1 MHKAKRS
8 NFSPKVIA
16 YVGVMLAIAYILSY
30 FRVYQFPASGSVT
43 PMSMFFV
50 SFIGICFG
58 PKIGLASAFAFGLL
72 QLTNNA
78 FIVHPIQLLLDYPLA
93 FGALGLAGFFHN
105 KKYGMFIG
113 FAVGVVG
120 RWFFSSLSGYFFFYQ
135 WAWDGWSVLPYA
147 MAYNAI
153 FMFTE
158 MAASIIIVSIPPM
171 YIALNVVKS
180 QLFAKKAP

>member
-1 MHKAKRS
+1 MSSARKI
-8 NFSPKVIA
+8 NFTPKTLA
-16 YVGVMLAIAYILSY
+16 YAGIMLAIAYILSY
-30 FRVYQFPASGSVT
+30 FRVYQFPMSGSVT

-50 SFIGICFG
+50 SLIGICFG
-58 PKIGLASAFAFGLL
+58 PKIGLASAFTFGLL
-72 QLTNNA
+72 QLTNIP
-78 FIVHPIQLLLDYPLA
+78 FIIHPIQLILDYPLA

-135 WAWDGWSVLPYA
+135 WAWEGWSVLPYA

-153 FMFTE
+153 YMFTE
-158 MAASIIIVSIPPM
+158 MVASFVIILIPPV
-171 YIALNVVKS
+171 YIALNLVKS
-180 QLFAKKAP
+180 QI

>member
-1 MHKAKRS
+1 MVLTKKVK
-8 NFSPKVIA
+8 FTPKVLA
-16 YVGVMLAIAYILSY
+16 YAGAMLALAYILSY
-30 FRVYQFPASGSVT
+30 FRVYQFLMSGSVT

-50 SFIGICFG
+50 SLIGIWFG
-58 PKIGLASAFAFGLL
+58 PKVGLISAFVFGLL
-72 QLTNNA
+72 QLTNNP
-78 FIVHPIQLLLDYPLA
+78 FIIHPVQLILDYPLA

-147 MAYNAI
+147 MAYNGI

-158 MAASIIIVSIPPM
+158 MGVSMLIVAIPPVYKGLS
-171 YIALNVVKS
+171 YIR
-180 QLFAKKAP
+180 AKL